1 MSAVRKK
8 NSSFDISRLARFAW
22 FRFFMGLSV
31 FVIALSFLTP
41 YPREL
46 IKTIKGEPQET
57 TAKKDIPSPP
67 APDETETDSDATE
80 PDLRKDREDDD
91 DVLPPPPD
99 AVPPQPPVI
108 APEAP
113 TTEGADMNH
122 FTPFRLPL
130 QLSTPTM
137 VMPPL
142 PPIIPDGPSSDA
154 IWDINEL
161 ARGLNLK
168 TEVNFK
174 RSADSATRLR
184 NDKGNYRVSLR
195 MDITLPEPLKTTADF
210 AKVNPHLPR
219 IFPNLGSLTDK
230 AKVSGFYHQ
239 LMARKQLEIRK
250 DLVTLNRL
258 LTRHNYYDCES
269 ILEITAPGTNR
280 KALWIQADMD
290 VVSDGTDGDRLP
302 HMPAEIVNSSNYQPF
317 TSYRW
322 PKQTDKPNPV
332 LVSWQK
338 RLKDAKSRTATAA
351 QKSAIPTLERSI
363 TDLKNNSFLI
373 AEYDPF
379 IVIPLGIMNN
389 SSSAF
394 SPSPGDY
401 AVVIC
406 KNKLFPAIVGDAGPR
421 YKIGEASLRLAKEI
435 NSLASP
441 YRRPVSDLS
450 VSYIVF
456 PKSADPVKQAPD
468 YAVWKSK
475 CEELLNDLGGIGV
488 GYQLHEWEDLLAPP
502 APPTPPTPTPGVTP
516 VRPVIDPLTGKKVL
530 PADASGTKPTP
541 GAQRGTPGS
550 ALPPSSPE
558 KITPGKTLPTSRS
571 RTTPAPPPATPAGR
585 ASRTE
590 TKR

>member
-8 NSSFDISRLARFAW
+8 NLSFDISRLARFAW

-41 YPREL
+41 YPLEL
-46 IKTIKGEPQET
+46 INALKGEPHENIE
-57 TAKKDIPSPP
+57 KNDVPSSSFS
-67 APDETETDSDATE
+67 DETEIDPDATE
-80 PDLRKDREDDD
+80 PDLRKDREEDD

-99 AVPPQPPVI
+99 SVPPQPSVI

-113 TTEGADMNH
+113 TTEGADMNQ

-130 QLSTPTM
+130 PLSTPTM

-174 RSADSATRLR
+174 KSTDSATLLR
-184 NDKGNYRVSLR
+184 NDKANYRVSLR
-195 MDITLPEPLKTTADF
+195 MDITLPEPLKSTADF
-210 AKVNPHLPR
+210 ARVNPHLPR
-219 IFPNLGSLTDK
+219 IFPNLESLTDK

-250 DLVTLNRL
+250 DLVTLNRI

-338 RLKDAKSRTATAA
+338 RLKDARARTATAA
-351 QKSAIPTLERSI
+351 QKSSIPTLERSI
-363 TDLKNNSFLI
+363 VDLKNNSFLI

-468 YAVWKSK
+468 YAVWKNK

-502 APPTPPTPTPGVTP
+502 APPTPPTPGVAP
-516 VRPVIDPLTGKKVL
+516 VRAVIDPLTGKKVI
-530 PADASGTKPTP
+530 PTNTSGIKPVP
-541 GAQRGTPGS
+541 GTQRIIPDS
-550 ALPPSSPE
+550 ALPPSNPE
-558 KITPGKTLPTSRS
+558 KITRGKVLSTSRS
-571 RTTPAPPPATPAGR
+571 QTTPTPAPITPAGR
-585 ASRTE
+585 ASRSE